1 MTLCAS
7 DQVLGAIPA
16 RTNETHRYRKTATA
30 ASPLVAV
37 SASWEGTWE
46 IGHMPRF
53 SAAPKTWSRSR
64 NWVLGNR
71 SIGRGYRRGYRSW
84 SMRKRIMATPLRCES
99 WRSEGTSS
107 SPNMMREETMTPQG
121 FVSDGKTFREVDAMV

>member
-1 MTLCAS
+1 MTLCTS

-46 IGHMPRF
+46 IGHTPGF
-53 SAAPKTWSRSR
+53 SAAPKTWPRSR
-64 NWVLGNR
+64 NWVLGN
-71 SIGRGYRRGYRSW
+71 IGEQEYWKGLPEGVSFLVDEEANT
-84 SMRKRIMATPLRCES
+84 ATPLPCES
-99 WRSEGTSS
+99 WRREGT
-107 SPNMMREETMTPQG
+107 
-121 FVSDGKTFREVDAMV
+121 